1 MQTLEEV
8 KTWRR
13 GMKVVDANGE
23 KVGTLDDVF
32 LDRHTGEPEW
42 ATVKTGLFG
51 LKVSF
56 VPIDEAEVT
65 DEEMRIPF
73 TKEQIK
79 EAPRADPNR
88 ELSPEDER
96 RLWGTTAARATT
108 SGTPRTAPPTSTC
121 PRSARCSSSP
131 PGTTTGNRRRCRRS
145 SACGCG
151 AWSWS
156 LRPPRRPG
164 PSHSAQLS
172 WRSTSSSHSRWAK
185 RLVSSKLE
193 ATDRR
198 RTSLGAAGGW
208 QADGRTR
215 TDRSGDPE
223 PTPA

>member
-23 KVGTLDDVF
+23 KVGTLDDVV

-65 DEEMRIPF
+65 DEEVRMPF

-88 ELSPEDER
+88 ELSPEYER
-96 RLWGTTAARATT
+96 RLWEHYGR
-108 SGTPRTAPPTSTC
+108 SGYHEWDGEDRTADLDLPEE
-121 PRSARCSSSP
+121 
-131 PGTTTGNRRRCRRS
+131 
-145 SACGCG
+145 
-151 AWSWS
+151 
-156 LRPPRRPG
+156 RPAPVEP
-164 PSHSAQLS
+164 
-172 WRSTSSSHSRWAK
+172 
-185 RLVSSKLE
+185 
-193 ATDRR
+193 
-198 RTSLGAAGGW
+198 
-208 QADGRTR
+208 
-215 TDRSGDPE
+215 SGDDDGQQAQV
-223 PTPA
+223 PAVVGVRLRRVVLVVAPAEEARPKS